1 MVEYL
6 FEEQS
11 KRKMYQWAAIAL
23 VTFTL
28 VLLAS
33 IFGLTWAVVA
43 ALKDTKIT
51 QQVLVTKQGIPVQ
64 TASTE
69 YMLDSTGLLT
79 PRNLTTQN
87 DANPAVRTGGYVGV
101 QGDLHSELDLNTLL
115 EMNVFHVSCQERLPF
130 DAASIRPLAAWQG
143 AGGAHAHTHTH
154 ACTLVCMRRWHS
166 P

>member
-11 KRKMYQWAAIAL
+11 RRKMYQWAAIAL

-43 ALKDTKIT
+43 ALKDTKVT
-51 QQVLVTKQGIPVQ
+51 EQVLVTKQGTPVQ

-79 PRNLTTQN
+79 PRNLTTQD

-115 EMNVFHVSCQERLPF
+115 EMNVFHVSCQERP
-130 DAASIRPLAAWQG
+130 AAWQG
-143 AGGAHAHTHTH
+143 AGGAHAHTCTH
-154 ACTLVCMRRWHS
+154 AHVSALTGGTMQGAWHS